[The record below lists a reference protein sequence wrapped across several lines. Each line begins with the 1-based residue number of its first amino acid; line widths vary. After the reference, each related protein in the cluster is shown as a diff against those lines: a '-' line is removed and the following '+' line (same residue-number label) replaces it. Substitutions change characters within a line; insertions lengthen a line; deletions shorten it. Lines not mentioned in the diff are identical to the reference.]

1 MNTLHEDVL
10 LLVIKQARCCDY
22 NDLITL
28 RALSTSCKALA
39 DVMWRHREDITRYYA
54 IEGEAFNGSRGYHI
68 GGALHCLDDV
78 PFTTLGGNKY
88 WYHYGLLHRDGD
100 LPAIEEINQGQTAW
114 YQYGRLHRD
123 DDKPALI
130 YGDGSQYWYRH
141 GKLHRDNGKPAMIW
155 ADGTQKW
162 YVNGLLHRAS
172 SDRDGEDGDDDG
184 YAAIYPC
191 SKREWYY
198 RGKLHREQ
206 GPAVIHGKG
215 RREWYW
221 HGELH
226 RDNGPAIEDGTV
238 TQWYK
243 HGKRHRYGGPAVVYK
258 ITGVEHRYHHGQYIS
273 VVHGTD
279 IY

>member
-141 GKLHRDNGKPAMIW
+141 GKLHRDNG
-155 ADGTQKW
+155 
-162 YVNGLLHRAS
+162 
-172 SDRDGEDGDDDG
+172 
-184 YAAIYPC
+184 
-191 SKREWYY
+191 
-198 RGKLHREQ
+198 
-206 GPAVIHGKG
+206 
-215 RREWYW
+215 
-221 HGELH
+221 
-226 RDNGPAIEDGTV
+226 PAIEDGTV